1 MDIVSRISQYGT
13 GAEVVERKQHEDDAG
28 VRATVQPDEQAP

>member
-13 GAEVVERKQHEDDAG
+13 GKVVERKQHEDDAG